1 MIRRIQKKDVEKI
14 AEIWLNTNLK
24 AHDFIKAEYWTENF
38 PMVKALFCQ
47 AEVYVYE
54 EASEILGFVGIEG
67 TYIAGIFVRGKAQSK
82 GIGKQLLDYVKEIK
96 GKLTLSVYQKNVR
109 AVKFY
114 QRENF
119 MIQSECIDENTGEV
133 EYFMEWNAA
142 RMEKEYTYHYDSPL
156 GAITMSSDGE
166 ALTGLWFE
174 GQKYFGSTLT
184 SESEQKNL
192 SVFEETICWLD
203 VYFEGKKPD
212 FIPKLKLKGT
222 KFRRMV
228 WEILLEIPY
237 GQTMTYKEIA
247 DKVAKQ
253 RGMESMS
260 AQAVGGAVGHN
271 PISLIVPCHRV
282 IGTDGS
288 LTGYAGGMEKKAELL
303 KMEHV
308 DI

>member
-1 MIRRIQKKDVEKI
+1 M
-14 AEIWLNTNLK
+14 
-24 AHDFIKAEYWTENF
+24 
-38 PMVKALFCQ
+38 
-47 AEVYVYE
+47 
-54 EASEILGFVGIEG
+54 
-67 TYIAGIFVRGKAQSK
+67 
-82 GIGKQLLDYVKEIK
+82 DYVKEIK

>member
-38 PMVKALFCQ
+38 LMVKDLFCQ

-237 GQTMTYKEIA
+237 GQTMTYKEIS